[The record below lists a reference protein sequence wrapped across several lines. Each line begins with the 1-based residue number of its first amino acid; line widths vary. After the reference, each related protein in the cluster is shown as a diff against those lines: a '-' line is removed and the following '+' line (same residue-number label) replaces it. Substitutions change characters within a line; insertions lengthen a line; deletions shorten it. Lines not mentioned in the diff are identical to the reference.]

1 MLRHRYSVLFYI
13 KILAGFL
20 CGLALLLVSGEIYA
34 RYNPPADLRLYLG
47 DRSPLSGHF
56 KQDSLLGV
64 DYVDFAA
71 FERDYHER
79 LKVLGPLSSPRVTYA
94 WFGNSFVQATGM
106 LGDTAQNAFPEDRM
120 LFLQRNEILP
130 LRIAQLRLLLE
141 QGLRPRRIFFVLLP
155 IDLQGWDKKP
165 LASYFVN
172 KAGALT
178 FKIASAPNVLSQA
191 IESSDLM
198 RLAWIRVGGHAYES
212 MVGQNAV
219 KDRLTSSAT
228 EDITSMFLR
237 ITDLSKAYNSPVTIV
252 ILPNREQ
259 IFGKQGFELQ
269 DSLVRI
275 AISTSLDVFDAR
287 SVFSGIADPKGLF
300 LPDWHF
306 NAEGNRM
313 VFHALLEHLQAIGAP
328 MAPGPS
334 P

>member
-1 MLRHRYSVLFYI
+1 MLRHRYRILFYL
-13 KILAGFL
+13 KILAGFF
-20 CGLALLLVSGEIYA
+20 CGLGMLLAGGEIYA
-34 RYNPPADLRLYLG
+34 RYNPPADLQLYLG

-56 KQDSLLGV
+56 KPDSLLGV

-79 LKVLGPLSSPRVTYA
+79 LKELGPLSSPRVTYA

-106 LGDTAQNAFPEDRM
+106 LGDTAQNAFPETRM
-120 LFLQRNEILP
+120 LFLRRNETLP

-141 QGLRPRRIFFVLLP
+141 QGLRPKRIFFVLLP

-172 KAGALT
+172 RTGALT
-178 FKIASAPNVLSQA
+178 FKITSASGAFSKA
-191 IESSDLM
+191 IESSDLI
-198 RLAWIRVGGHAYES
+198 RLAWIRIGGHIYES
-212 MVGQNAV
+212 MTGQSTTNN
-219 KDRLTSSAT
+219 RLTSQTA
-228 EDITSMFLR
+228 EDLTAMFR
-237 ITDLSKAYNSPVTIV
+237 CISDLSKLYNSPVTIL

-269 DSLVRI
+269 DSVTRI
-275 AISTSLDVFDAR
+275 AISTNLDVFDAR
-287 SVFSGIADPKGLF
+287 SVFSGFADPKNLF

-306 NAEGNRM
+306 NAEGNRI
-313 VFHALLEHLQAIGAP
+313 VFHALLEHLRQIGTP
-328 MAPGPS
+328 MATGPS